1 MGKELIWCISSTLDQ
16 HNKANLL
23 LNGGCGFGLS
33 PPGLIASY
41 PRWPPILASEPPIMG
56 SGASNPSLRAS
67 NPGLR
72 ASDPHLGAP
81 NPGHGAPNPG
91 LGAPNPS
98 LRDFNPGL
106 EAPNL
111 GLGATNLGPSNP
123 GLGAA
128 HLGQGGHTDIWI
140 DVRTDVWRRR
150 KLPTCECIGHRPLWG
165 RCTKGKNFF
174 RDD

>member
-56 SGASNPSLRAS
+56 SGASNPGLRAS

-72 ASDPHLGAP
+72 AFNPGHRASEPHLGAP
-81 NPGHGAPNPG
+81 NPGHGAPNRLG
-91 LGAPNPS
+91 LLPKKGQ
-98 LRDFNPGL
+98 RGL
-106 EAPNL
+106 EKVEKVFILSAK
-111 GLGATNLGPSNP
+111 
-123 GLGAA
+123 
-128 HLGQGGHTDIWI
+128 
-140 DVRTDVWRRR
+140 RE
-150 KLPTCECIGHRPLWG
+150 KY
-165 RCTKGKNFF
+165 K
-174 RDD
+174 